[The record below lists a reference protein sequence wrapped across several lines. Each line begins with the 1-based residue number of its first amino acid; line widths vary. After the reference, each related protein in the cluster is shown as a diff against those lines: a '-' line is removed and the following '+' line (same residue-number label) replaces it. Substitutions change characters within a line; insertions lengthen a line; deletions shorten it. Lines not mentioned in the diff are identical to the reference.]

1 MTHQQGREL
10 RGAALLL
17 VLSAVAASA
26 SALEV
31 RRVPH
36 SLQQQNTT
44 FERAAAPTSSL
55 ASSSQSSTFG
65 PRGPSS
71 SFAPAQGPVTV
82 FRAAEVAP
90 ERMQVTQ
97 QLLGELSARQ
107 TPQRAIAIELPAD
120 VLFDFDQASLR
131 ADARAPL
138 AKAAEL
144 LRSYPEAPLRIRGHT
159 DAKGSD
165 DYNNALSERRA
176 QAVAGALALD
186 GSRRVEIEGLGERE
200 PVAPNARPDGSDD
213 PEGRQR
219 NRRVE
224 LLIEPN

>member
-1 MTHQQGREL
+1 MS
-10 RGAALLL
+10 LLL
-17 VLSAVAASA
+17 LTAGAS
-26 SALEV
+26 SWALEV

-36 SLQQQNTT
+36 SLQSQPTT
-44 FERAAAPTSSL
+44 FQRVAAPASSL
-55 ASSSQSSTFG
+55 ASAATPSTFG
-65 PRGPSS
+65 TSGPSS
-71 SFAPAQGPVTV
+71 SFAPAQGPSTV

-90 ERMQVTQ
+90 ERLQVTQ

-107 TPQRAIAIELPAD
+107 TTDRAIAIELPAD
-120 VLFDFDQASLR
+120 VLFDFDQARLR
-131 ADARAPL
+131 PDAKAPL

-165 DYNNALSERRA
+165 AYNDALSERRA

-186 GSRRVEIEGLGERE
+186 GSRRVQIEGLGERE

-224 LLIEPN
+224 LLIEPS